1 MYVLL
6 MSHMLGPCGL
16 HVSCRTSRPLLMGL
30 MWFDA
35 TTSRLPSFTVD
46 SIRHEAQQQDKLT
59 SYGWLRHDGRSYGRQ
74 QLIDGDFNIAVQ
86 MVRALADPHCP

>member
-1 MYVLL
+1 
-6 MSHMLGPCGL
+6 MLG
-16 HVSCRTSRPLLMGL
+16 V

-35 TTSRLPSFTVD
+35 TTHRLQSFTPD

-74 QLIDGDFNIAVQ
+74 QLIDGDFNITLQ
-86 MVRALADPHCP
+86 MVRRGGADCQQVPPAAGTSLCCSCSYLLLGSS

>member
-1 MYVLL
+1 MA
-6 MSHMLGPCGL
+6 MFPTPGPCGPAL
-16 HVSCRTSRPLLMGL
+16 LCRTSRPLLMGL

-35 TTSRLPSFTVD
+35 NTTRLPNFSAD

-74 QLIDGDFNIAVQ
+74 QLIDGDFNITVQ
-86 MVRALADPHCP
+86 MVRARADSAWP